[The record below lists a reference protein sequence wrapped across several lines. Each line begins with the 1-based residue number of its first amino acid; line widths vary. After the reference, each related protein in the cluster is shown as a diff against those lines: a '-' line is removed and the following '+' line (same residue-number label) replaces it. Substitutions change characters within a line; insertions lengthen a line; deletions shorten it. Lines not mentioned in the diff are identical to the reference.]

1 MKMKDN
7 CNTKLHSPLSADR
20 DRDIGDAK
28 TILVKYLQKEELRDI
43 FRELGLA
50 NAILQNHFK
59 DYGLNEYAEDL
70 LKAWINKRDGVLKK
84 GGPTWENLKTAL
96 TEKGH
101 NGAVEE
107 INKLH

>member
-1 MKMKDN
+1 MD
-7 CNTKLHSPLSADR
+7 
-20 DRDIGDAK
+20 
-28 TILVKYLQKEELRDI
+28 YLNKEELREI
-43 FRELGLA
+43 FHELGLA
-50 NAILQNHFK
+50 NATLQNHFK

-70 LKAWINKRDGVLKK
+70 LKAWINKRGGVLEK

-107 INKLH
+107 IKKLK

>member
-1 MKMKDN
+1 M
-7 CNTKLHSPLSADR
+7 
-20 DRDIGDAK
+20 
-28 TILVKYLQKEELRDI
+28 KYLNKEQLRDI
-43 FRELGLA
+43 FRELGLT
-50 NAILQNHFK
+50 NTTLEEHK

-70 LKAWINKRDGVLKK
+70 LKAWINKRDDVLEK

-101 NGAVEE
+101 KGAEEE

>member
-1 MKMKDN
+1 M
-7 CNTKLHSPLSADR
+7 
-20 DRDIGDAK
+20 
-28 TILVKYLQKEELRDI
+28 KYLNKDQLRDI

-50 NAILQNHFK
+50 NATLQEHSQ

-70 LKAWINKRDGVLKK
+70 LTAWINKRDDVLEK

-101 NGAVEE
+101 KGAVEE

>member
-1 MKMKDN
+1 M
-7 CNTKLHSPLSADR
+7 HVPLSADR

-28 TILVKYLQKEELRDI
+28 TILVKYLGKKEQLRDI
-43 FRELGLA
+43 FRDLALA
-50 NAILQNHFK
+50 NATLQEHYQ
-59 DYGLNEYAEDL
+59 DYGVNEYAEDL

-84 GGPTWENLKTAL
+84 GGPTWENLKRAL

-107 INKLH
+107 IKQLK